1 MRGNSL
7 AWSRIGP
14 LGGSDPSSNLGFP
27 TFFIFGFQI
36 TIMQRSA
43 KPDWQQKI
51 AKERIDILFG
61 LAEKNLNMNLKRSQ
75 RYVELARKIGTRYN
89 VRFSKEAKRK
99 FCKNCNT
106 LLKGTKAKVRTEG
119 KSLII
124 KCQNCNK
131 IYRYPYK

>member
-1 MRGNSL
+1 MR
-7 AWSRIGP
+7 
-14 LGGSDPSSNLGFP
+14 
-27 TFFIFGFQI
+27 
-36 TIMQRSA
+36 QRSN

-51 AKERIDILFG
+51 AKERIDILFD
-61 LAEKNLNMNLKRSQ
+61 LAEKNLNKKLKRSQ

-89 VRFSKEAKRK
+89 VRFSKETKSK

-119 KSLII
+119 KTLII
-124 KCQNCNK
+124 KCQNCHT